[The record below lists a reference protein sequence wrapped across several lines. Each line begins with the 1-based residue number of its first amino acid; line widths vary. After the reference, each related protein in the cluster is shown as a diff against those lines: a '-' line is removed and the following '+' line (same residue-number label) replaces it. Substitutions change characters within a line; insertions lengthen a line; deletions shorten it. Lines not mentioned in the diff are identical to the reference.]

1 MKGCIMRLLP
11 TSIVLLAVSA
21 PAWADDPPPVP
32 LTRPEMKR
40 LLEDSKTFAP
50 RLTAPAPT
58 PEELAEAKERGNA
71 FGNARGNHRN
81 LLPREL
87 RRGAFFFWDGRTLEM
102 DMIALRNPKAPATP
116 RKDSGSRA
124 NANPNRVR
132 IDPDPNMTLDY
143 AFKTMLFWIVSRGNN
158 CIYCMGHQE
167 AQLPAFGV
175 SEDRIAA
182 LDGDWSEFTHAERA
196 AFALARKLTNAPQTV
211 TDADIDAVRRHFKDI
226 QVQEIIGI
234 VAGFN
239 AMNRW
244 TGPLRLTQQDFRL
257 YLTPTSPRYETGI
270 TKVGPVPAGIAGARC
285 IAAANP
291 RPPLESRSE
300 VESKWAECK
309 DRKPRF
315 ALVDE
320 SAARAMVPEGTFPS
334 HQPVPHW
341 ACLLLNFPKAGPA
354 KVADL
359 VTSETKGE
367 LSPRLN
373 AQLAWVSA
381 RADHAWYAL
390 AYARDRLRALGL
402 DDDAIFAIDQ
412 SNESKFTPAERAAF
426 AFARKLTVDPA
437 LIGDADFD
445 AMKAHY
451 KESEIAELILHVN
464 HDVFFNRVTEA
475 AQLPLDK
482 AAHGAVSQR

>member
-1 MKGCIMRLLP
+1 MRLLP

-21 PAWADDPPPVP
+21 PVWASDPPLVP
-32 LTRPEMKR
+32 LTRPEMKQ
-40 LLEDSKTFAP
+40 LLEESKKFAP
-50 RLTAPAPT
+50 RLKPPAPT
-58 PEELAEAKERGNA
+58 DEELAEAKERGNA
-71 FGNARGNHRN
+71 FGTAGGNIRN
-81 LLPREL
+81 LLPRDL

-102 DMIALRNPKAPATP
+102 DMIALRNPKAPASSPIRSSQRT
-116 RKDSGSRA
+116 

-175 SEDRIAA
+175 AEDRIAA

-257 YLTPTSPRYETGI
+257 YLTPTSPKYATGI
-270 TKVGPVPAGIAGARC
+270 TQVGPVPPGIAGTRC
-285 IAAANP
+285 VPAANP
-291 RPPLESRSE
+291 RPAMESRSE
-300 VESKWAECK
+300 VESKWVECK
-309 DRKPRF
+309 GRKARF
-315 ALVDE
+315 VTVDD
-320 SAARAMVPEGTFPS
+320 SAARTMVPEGTFPS

-359 VTSETKGE
+359 ITSETKGE

-390 AYARDRLRALGL
+390 AYARDRLHALGL
-402 DDDAIFAIDQ
+402 DDDAIFAIDRAT
-412 SNESKFTPAERAAF
+412 ESKFTPADRAAF
-426 AFARKLTVDPA
+426 DFARKLTVDPA

-445 AMKAHY
+445 GLRAYY

-475 AQLPLDK
+475 ARLPLDRG
-482 AAHGAVSQR
+482 ANGAVSQR

>member
-1 MKGCIMRLLP
+1 MRLLP

-21 PAWADDPPPVP
+21 PVWADDPPPVP
-32 LTRPEMKR
+32 LTRPEMKQ
-40 LLEDSKTFAP
+40 LLEDSKAFTP
-50 RLTAPAPT
+50 RLKAPAPT
-58 PEELAEAKERGNA
+58 AEELAEAKERGNA
-71 FGNARGNHRN
+71 FGHARGNHRN
-81 LLPREL
+81 LLPRDL

-175 SEDRIAA
+175 AEDRIAA

-257 YLTPTSPRYETGI
+257 YLTPTSPKYATGI
-270 TKVGPVPAGIAGARC
+270 TQVGPVPPGIAGTRC
-285 IAAANP
+285 VPAANP
-291 RPPLESRSE
+291 RPAMESRSE
-300 VESKWAECK
+300 VESKWVECK
-309 DRKPRF
+309 GRKARF
-315 ALVDE
+315 VTVDD
-320 SAARAMVPEGTFPS
+320 SAARTMVSEGTFPS

-359 VTSETKGE
+359 ITSETKGE

-381 RADHAWYAL
+381 RADRAWYAL
-390 AYARDRLRALGL
+390 AYARDRLHALGL
-402 DDDAIFAIDQ
+402 DDDAIFAIDRAT
-412 SNESKFTPAERAAF
+412 ESKFTPADRAAF
-426 AFARKLTVDPA
+426 DFARKLTVDPA

-445 AMKAHY
+445 GLRAYY

-475 AQLPLDK
+475 ARLPLDRG
-482 AAHGAVSQR
+482 ANGAVSQR

>member
-1 MKGCIMRLLP
+1 MRVFR
-11 TSIVLLAVSA
+11 TSFVVLTLSV
-21 PAWADDPPPVP
+21 PAWASDPPPVP
-32 LTRPEMKR
+32 LTRPEMKQ
-40 LLEDSKTFAP
+40 LLEESKAFAP
-50 RLTAPAPT
+50 RLTPPEPT
-58 PEELAEAKERGNA
+58 PEELAAAKERGNA
-71 FGNARGNHRN
+71 FGNKGNIRN

-87 RRGAFFFWDGRTLEM
+87 RRGAFFFWDGRTQEM
-102 DMIALRNPKAPATP
+102 DTIALRDPKAPARSP
-116 RKDSGSRA
+116 SRSSSPA
-124 NANPNRVR
+124 NANANANRVR

-175 SEDRIAA
+175 AEDRIAA
-182 LDGDWSEFTHAERA
+182 LDGDWSEFTHSERA
-196 AFALARKLTNAPQTV
+196 AFTVARKLTNAPQTV
-211 TDADIDAVRRHFKDI
+211 SDADIDALRRHYKEI

-257 YLTPTSPRYETGI
+257 YLTPTSPKYASGI
-270 TKVGPVPAGIAGARC
+270 TKVGPVPEGTTGSRC
-285 IAAANP
+285 MAAVNP
-291 RPPLESRSE
+291 RPPLESRTE
-300 VESKWAECK
+300 TESKWAECQE
-309 DRKPRF
+309 RKLRF

-320 SAARAMVPEGTFPS
+320 SAARAMLPEGTFPS
-334 HQPVPHW
+334 HQPVPQW
-341 ACLLLNFPKAGPA
+341 ARLLLNFPKAGPA

-359 VTSETKGE
+359 IASQTKGD

-381 RADHAWYAL
+381 RADHAWYAQ
-390 AYARDRLRALGL
+390 AIARDRLRALGL
-402 DDDAIFAIDQ
+402 DDDAIFAIDEA
-412 SNESKFTPAERAAF
+412 SESRFTPAERAAF

-445 AMKAHY
+445 ALRTHY
-451 KESEIAELILHVN
+451 KEPEIAELILHVN
-464 HDVFFNRVTEA
+464 HDVFFNRVTET
-475 AQLPLDK
+475 AQLPMEG
-482 AAHGAVSQR
+482 GANKVVSQK